1 MQLQI
6 IISVPGCIVSYQ
18 LHFQSQVYS
27 YKCHFQSQ
35 VYSYQYDLE
44 CFATKDTFSPIWIF
58 INVFLTQLKVAGLIK
73 NKKNHIK
80 FQLHFVWSVCME
92 CLYGVFE
99 WKTEVD
105 KVTLFFPSFFPFFSV
120 LCVFTYF
127 NCEYFIDFLKFLSFH
142 VQT

>member
-80 FQLHFVWSVCME
+80 FQLHFVWSVWME
-92 CLYGVFE
+92 NWSWQNHLVLSF
-99 WKTEVD
+99 
-105 KVTLFFPSFFPFFSV
+105 SFFLHFSV
-120 LCVFTYF
+120 SYVCLLILIVSTSLIFF
-127 NCEYFIDFLKFLSFH
+127 NFCLSMFKH
-142 VQT
+142 K